1 MPNET
6 AADTSRPSAGV
17 SRRGLIAGAGAAVL
31 ATSLVGG
38 AVPDAA
44 ASPTNRAGAE
54 VGAPAAHPD
63 GAPLPDS
70 IASAPIS
77 GYVYRTACM
86 YDFRPFNPA
95 SLPTWGGLG
104 VYTAAVTGTLRATF
118 ELPAGVI
125 VRDVEFYVSNGT
137 AFDVGADLWQYA
149 PGSGTISSLSVG
161 AVIAPGSG
169 VTATRAAVPAS
180 SAGPFPSG
188 SRLLAGMSTPADGT
202 VQLNGVRI
210 GFSPGAGATALL
222 PTPVRAYDSRVTGGA
237 HSAGSTRTVTFPAGA
252 VPAGASAVLANIAV
266 LHATQS
272 GYLKVYP
279 ANVSAPATS
288 VLNYGTVSIANA
300 AVLGVSNTRQVK
312 VYTSQ
317 KVDVIIDITGFV
329 S

>member
-1 MPNET
+1 MPKT
-6 AADTSRPSAGV
+6 AASTPRPSAGV
-17 SRRGLIAGAGAAVL
+17 SRRGLMAGAGAAVL
-31 ATSLVGG
+31 ATSLVG
-38 AVPDAA
+38 AVPEAA
-44 ASPTNRAGAE
+44 ASPTTRAGAE
-54 VGAPAAHPD
+54 VGRPAAHPD
-63 GAPLPDS
+63 GAPISTS
-70 IASAPIS
+70 IGSAPIS

-95 SLPTWGGLG
+95 SQLTWGGLG
-104 VYTAAVTGTLRATF
+104 VYTAGVTSTLRATF
-118 ELPAGVI
+118 ELPPGVI
-125 VRDVEFYVSNGT
+125 VSDVEFYVANGT
-137 AFDVGADLWQYA
+137 AFNVGADLWQYA

-161 AVIAPGSG
+161 AVIAPSSG
-169 VTATRAAVPAS
+169 VTATRTTVPAS
-180 SAGPFPSG
+180 FAGPFPSG

-202 VQLNGVRI
+202 VQINGVRI

-266 LHATQS
+266 LHATRS

-279 ANVSAPATS
+279 ANASAPATS
-288 VLNYGTVSIANA
+288 SVNYGTVAISNA
-300 AVLGVSNTRQVK
+300 AVLGVSNARQVK

-317 KVDVIIDITGFV
+317 KVDVVIDITGFV